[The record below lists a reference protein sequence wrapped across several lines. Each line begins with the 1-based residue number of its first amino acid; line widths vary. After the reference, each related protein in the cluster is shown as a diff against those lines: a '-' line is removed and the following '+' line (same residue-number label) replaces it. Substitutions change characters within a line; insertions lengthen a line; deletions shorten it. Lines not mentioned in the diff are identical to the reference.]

1 MDSVAFWP
9 SFFKMLSALAVVL
22 GLLVGA
28 MYLFRQILQ
37 RPSAG
42 GQETGAINVVEARY
56 LGPKSSIM
64 LVEVLGK
71 FIVIGLANNQM
82 SHLATITDPE
92 ALEKFKYGGHSEKKI
107 PSLVDYLKNHRV
119 VRDLAQLLRKGGAGK
134 GITK

>member
-1 MDSVAFWP
+1 MNSVAFWP
-9 SFFKMLSALAVVL
+9 SFFKMLFALAVVL

-28 MYLFRQILQ
+28 MYFFRRILQ
-37 RPSAG
+37 QPTAG
-42 GQETGAINVVEARY
+42 GHDNRAINIVAARY

-92 ALEKFKYGGHSEKKI
+92 ALEKFKYSGNPEKKI
-107 PSLVDYLKNHRV
+107 PSLVDYFKKHRV
-119 VRDLAQLLRKGGAGK
+119 VRDISHLLRKGGQCR
-134 GITK
+134 

>member
-1 MDSVAFWP
+1 MDSIAFWP
-9 SFFKMLSALAVVL
+9 SFFKMLFALAVVL

-28 MYLFRQILQ
+28 MYFFRRILQ
-37 RPSAG
+37 RPTAG
-42 GQETGAINVVEARY
+42 GHDNGAINVVTARY

-92 ALEKFKYGGHSEKKI
+92 ALEKLKYSDNRGEKI
-107 PSLVDYLKNHRV
+107 PSLVDYCRNHKF
-119 VRDLAQLLRKGGAGK
+119 VRDIANLLRKGGHGK
-134 GITK
+134 